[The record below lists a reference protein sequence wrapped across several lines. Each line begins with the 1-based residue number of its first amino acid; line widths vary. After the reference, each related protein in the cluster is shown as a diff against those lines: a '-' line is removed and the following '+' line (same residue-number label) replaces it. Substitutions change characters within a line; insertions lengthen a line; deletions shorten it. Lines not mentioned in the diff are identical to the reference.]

1 MLRESLRRQW
11 SDTPPLKHAHKLPDR
26 KRLSTMALTR
36 RHVEIFHSVACV
48 DDVGDIQLL
57 YDARVFGVLC
67 AAECVGELHARARS
81 KRGQPSEE
89 KPRPW
94 VARQLQLHQK

>member
-1 MLRESLRRQW
+1 
-11 SDTPPLKHAHKLPDR
+11 
-26 KRLSTMALTR
+26 MALTR

-67 AAECVGELHARARS
+67 AAECVGE
-81 KRGQPSEE
+81 
-89 KPRPW
+89 
-94 VARQLQLHQK
+94 